1 MNSLAPTSLQTSIN
15 CQTALVVGASRGIG
29 LALTQ
34 HLLAGSTVESVIA
47 TYRQEDTA
55 EGLLALNDRRLELL
69 QVDITNADSLKALS
83 GKLQARQHRPDLVIN
98 CAGILHEGDLM
109 PEKSLGQCQEESLS
123 RLFLVNSIGPLMLAK
138 AVLPAMPRDRA
149 CHFAVLS
156 AMVGSIS
163 DNRLGGWYGYR
174 ASKAALNQFMKTLAI
189 ECRRSYPQLCVTAI
203 HPGTTDSALSRPF
216 QANVRPG
223 KLYTTAETARRIL
236 EVLGARQ
243 AEDSGEFMNWDGNQ
257 IPW

>member
-1 MNSLAPTSLQTSIN
+1 MSISS
-15 CQTALVVGASRGIG
+15 QAALIVGASRGIG

-34 HLLAGSTVESVIA
+34 QMLTDSATKKICA

-55 EGLLALNDRRLELL
+55 EDLLAINDRRLKVV
-69 QVDITNADSLKALS
+69 QVDITSATSLKALS
-83 GKLQARQHRPDLVIN
+83 GELQALQYRPDVVIN
-98 CAGILHEGDLM
+98 CAGILHEGDLQ
-109 PEKSLGQCQEESLS
+109 PEKSLGQCREESLS

-138 AVLPAMPRDRA
+138 SMLPLMPRNRR

-156 AMVGSIS
+156 AMVGSIG

-216 QANVRPG
+216 QANVKPG
-223 KLYTTAETARRIL
+223 KLYTPVETARRIL
-236 EVLGARQ
+236 GVLGERQ
-243 AEDSGEFMNWDGNQ
+243 AEDSGEFMNWDGNH